1 MELWDL
7 YDENRNPIGREHIR
21 GNEIPDGCY
30 HLVVHVWICNSEGKY
45 LISQRSA
52 NRPNLPLMWET
63 VGGSVLKGEKSL
75 QGAIREV
82 KEEVGIDVIG
92 TENNLVFSQMRKV
105 INGKKF
111 NDILDVWLF
120 EYNGEVQLDNAT
132 TDEVAQT
139 KWLTVAEIKELYETG
154 QLVSTLGYFFDKIG
168 GKYE

>member
-7 YDENRNPIGREHIR
+7 YDENRNPIGREHVR
-21 GNEIPDGCY
+21 GNEIPEGCY
-30 HLVVHVWICNSEGKY
+30 HIVVHVWIRSSKGQY

-63 VGGSVLKGEKSL
+63 VGGSVLKGETSL

-82 KEEVGIDVIG
+82 KEEVGIDIFG
-92 TENNLVFSQMRKV
+92 TENNLVFSQVRKQ

-120 EYNGEVQLDNAT
+120 EYNGEVKLDNAT
-132 TDEVAQT
+132 TDEVEQT
-139 KWLTVAEIKELYETG
+139 KWLTVAEIKELYESK

-168 GKYE
+168 GQNE